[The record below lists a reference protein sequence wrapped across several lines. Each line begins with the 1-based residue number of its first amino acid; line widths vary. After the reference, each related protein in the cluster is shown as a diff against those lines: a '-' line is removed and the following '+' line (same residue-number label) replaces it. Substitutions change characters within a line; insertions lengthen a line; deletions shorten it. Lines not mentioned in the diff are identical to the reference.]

1 MTAPFRAALVVVALS
16 LFFTLSLAAQSQRI
30 FLDPPGP
37 TSATPIEARLY
48 VACDPASHTVRALLG
63 NVIKIHVT
71 PGPLEGL
78 CDPPIA
84 SLYTVDLGALPVGE
98 YRIDVTVG
106 ELDNVTS
113 RSFVVRNAEES
124 VFDVHPFAVPAQS
137 FSLPVRLDAGEL
149 ELVRVY
155 VDDVL
160 VAPLTDDGVAYSFPA
175 PPHARGLAD
184 VTIETRFGVKH
195 TLRGALYYYDL
206 SAPPDPS
213 VFERILF
220 PILVETAGAHDSRW
234 VSEAAIA
241 NPRPWSIDTYNE
253 VFPYVCLGYPC
264 GERLAP
270 DSSVAFTGFGRPQG
284 IALIAPRA
292 EADGLV
298 FSLRVRDTSRT
309 AEGFGTRVPVVRE
322 RDMFRGT
329 GLTLLDIPIDPRY
342 RTKLRMY
349 AFDTGEHEAL
359 VTLDRPGNSQTFRV
373 PVRRTCT
380 DMECEAFPWY
390 AELDLPAGAVN
401 EVANVYVSIGGP
413 ESPAWAFASVTNN
426 VTQQV
431 TIVTADGKGG
441 RP

>member
-1 MTAPFRAALVVVALS
+1 MTVPLRAALVVLALS
-16 LFFTLSLAAQSQRI
+16 FPLTLSLAAQSQRI
-30 FLDPPGP
+30 VLDPPGP

-78 CDPPIA
+78 CDPPVA
-84 SLYTVDLGALPVGE
+84 SLYTVSLGALPVGE

-106 ELDNVTS
+106 ERDSVTS
-113 RSFVVRNAEES
+113 RSFVVRNADPG
-124 VFDVHPFAVPAQS
+124 VFDVHPFAVPLQS
-137 FSLPVRLDAGEL
+137 FDLPVRLYAGDL
-149 ELVRVY
+149 ELVRAW
-155 VDDVL
+155 VDGFL
-160 VAPLTDDGVAYSFPA
+160 VTPLTYDGVAYSFPA
-175 PPHARGLAD
+175 PPHASGLAG
-184 VTIETRFGVKH
+184 VTVETRFGVKH
-195 TLRGALYYYDL
+195 TLPGALYYYDL
-206 SAPPDPS
+206 AAPPDPS
-213 VFERILF
+213 VFERVLF
-220 PILVETAGAHDSRW
+220 PVLVETAGAHDSRW
-234 VSEAAIA
+234 VSEAAVA
-241 NPRPWSIDTYNE
+241 NPRPWFVETYNH
-253 VFPYVCLGYPC
+253 VFPFVCLAHPC
-264 GERLAP
+264 GERLSP
-270 DSSVAFTGFGRPQG
+270 DSSIAFSGFGRPQG
-284 IALIAPRA
+284 IALIVPRA
-292 EADGLV
+292 EAGDLA

-329 GLTLLDIPIDPRY
+329 DLTLLDIPIDPRY

-359 VTLDRPGNSQTFRV
+359 VTLDRSGDSQTFRV

-380 DMECEAFPWY
+380 GGECEAFPWY
-390 AELDLPAGAVN
+390 AELDLPTGAVN
-401 EVANVYVSIGGP
+401 EIANVYVSIGGA